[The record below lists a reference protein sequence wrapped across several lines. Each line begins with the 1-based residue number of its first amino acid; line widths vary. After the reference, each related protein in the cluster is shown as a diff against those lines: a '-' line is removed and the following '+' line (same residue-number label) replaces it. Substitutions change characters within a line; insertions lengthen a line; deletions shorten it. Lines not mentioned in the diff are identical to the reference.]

1 MADRQ
6 HWLMKSEPDEFS
18 IDDLARVRVEPWSGV
33 RNFMARFHMR
43 AMHAGDLVL
52 FHHSSVDPPGVAGL
66 ARVVRTNVVDE
77 KQFDRESPYFDPKA
91 TRERPI
97 WDCVDVEFVAKL
109 PYFVSMDRMRA
120 EPACAGMLV
129 LKRGM
134 RLSVQPV
141 TAQEYAA
148 VVALGNTPP
157 AEAPEPEPR
166 PRPRAKAKPAAK
178 AEPAGKAKARA
189 KAKPRPKAKPQAK
202 AKPAGGPARKR
213 KRRPRR

>member
-1 MADRQ
+1 MADKQ
-6 HWLMKSEPDEFS
+6 YWLMKSEPDEFS

-43 AMHAGDLVL
+43 RMHVGDEVL

-66 ARVVRTNVVDE
+66 ARVVRTGVLDE
-77 KQFDRESPYFDPKA
+77 KQFDRKSPYHDPRA

-97 WDCVDVEFVAKL
+97 WDCVDVEYVAKL
-109 PYFVSMDRMRA
+109 PHFVSMDRMRA
-120 EPACAGMLV
+120 EPACAAMLV

-148 VVALGNTPP
+148 VVALGSTPP
-157 AEAPEPEPR
+157 AEAPAGPVEPR
-166 PRPRAKAKPAAK
+166 VRAKAKA
-178 AEPAGKAKARA
+178 
-189 KAKPRPKAKPQAK
+189 QASSK
-202 AKPAGGPARKR
+202 AKPARARPAPKPARAKPAR
-213 KRRPRR
+213 AKPARARPARR

>member
-1 MADRQ
+1 MADKQ
-6 HWLMKSEPDEFS
+6 YWLMKSEPGEFS

-43 AMHAGDLVL
+43 AMRVGDEVL

-66 ARVVRTNVVDE
+66 ARVVRTNVLDE
-77 KQFDRESPYFDPKA
+77 KQFDRRSPYHDPRA

-97 WDCVDVEFVAKL
+97 WDCVDVEYVATF
-109 PYFVSMDRMRA
+109 PHFVSMDRLRA

-157 AEAPEPEPR
+157 VEAPEPAPKPR
-166 PRPRAKAKPAAK
+166 SKAKPK
-178 AEPAGKAKARA
+178 PKPPARA
-189 KAKPRPKAKPQAK
+189 R
-202 AKPAGGPARKR
+202 PARKR
-213 KRRPRR
+213 KV